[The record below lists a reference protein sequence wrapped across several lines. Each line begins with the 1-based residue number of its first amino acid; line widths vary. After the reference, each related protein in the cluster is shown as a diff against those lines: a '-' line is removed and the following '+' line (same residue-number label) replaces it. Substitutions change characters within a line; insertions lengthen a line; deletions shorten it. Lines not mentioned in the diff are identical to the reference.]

1 MFDPTTA
8 DPSKGVADEAP
19 AAFNPSSVDPAKGQ
33 TGDEYF
39 QSLVTDDKVDPA
51 DLVKTDPALAVK
63 VFKTRA
69 NEPITLHDVIHG
81 TGKFIKGF
89 GEGLYRMPLTIAKG
103 IYGAGRDISV
113 PIASAIEGKTA
124 LRPTPEQ
131 AANEPPEVRAARA
144 EGAGALASLSTDL
157 AGQIFGLQR
166 NGSRLLSLV
175 SGGLLGHRDKE
186 LSDND
191 IAGILAER
199 AFLKETQQKI
209 ATGDVKGALEDLG
222 QDKSAA
228 IMPSQQQLST
238 NPNFDAERAAAIG
251 ATFNP
256 ENALPIHKA
265 LTPGMVAPIA
275 SAGLRATGNVIK
287 GVGAILDN
295 PLTRRASHYGPMY
308 GLVHAAT
315 TGDIVPALKYAAIAG
330 VPAVGKGV
338 RATGEFM
345 AQAGREMTLSPGE
358 QAMFDALRSA
368 SGTQPSAF
376 SKLATRTLQRGAA
389 GAVSVA
395 PFAASAQDPEE
406 AGMTMGGGAGLGAV
420 AGVVRDAGMATQ
432 LAARKALF
440 DTALKT
446 QQNGGK
452 PVIDLSTNSFEY
464 GHDPTLDQLHNSTMA
479 GMSPEDVATIN
490 QWRHLEQGRTDIYVI
505 PDAAFDARYPGAS
518 ANGKADVINGR
529 RVILYRGADGVA
541 KALSHEPLHPV
552 YQNLLPEE
560 KAVVDKASLS
570 RTDPSQFAS
579 DYYTRLLQSPTQIDF
594 EALPDTAPNG
604 PSKAAVL
611 EEMAADTL
619 RNLTIDQITDKPTLR
634 RKLQVGIGKA
644 MESIGL
650 PTTTEEVR
658 GILGVQPT
666 FRAVATLEAALRD
679 TAKHSAKFGPAYGQ
693 QPGTAAKAAAAA
705 KAGAPPA
712 STTAGPPPPVQPGTA
727 PQQPATAPAP
737 QQPAPAPTKTVSPV
751 AISEAVKGMAAL
763 KFKRGEAQQR
773 VAAAANEAAH
783 LGLDVDASDLLA
795 HALSGKFPTRTAPA
809 PKPAAAAPGPATAPV
824 SATSLMESVAAPGPE
839 PKLAGLLWH
848 KVLRGD
854 VSLGDIPSQTLL
866 DAREGIRTGTIKTAD
881 DFEAFL
887 ESKRPAPESKT
898 SEPPVSAR
906 KPSATPP
913 VQGGGMENAIPE
925 AMSDDTAAAIN
936 RAGEEAARAVTP
948 TVKKPRDIE
957 RARVLAMAEKHAEV
971 ATDPDLVTHRVDP
984 FGKPSITGRRLD
996 AADPLHNR
1004 LIQNAGLKPRDVD
1017 ITNRLMADA
1026 GKNVALLDYG
1036 SAPVTEDISGMSRRK
1051 EQAIAPA
1058 QKRAKGE
1065 SAAQHADKNFIP
1077 STIVYNHGS
1086 GDNGPSIL
1094 VRGFSPDKFLHNAR
1108 QLFPWLEQKGFLS
1121 GEDGKPFYSGPDDP
1135 KLADDF
1141 RAMAENHANGYTGD
1155 GAAPVKGTPFT
1166 KVKVNPD
1173 FKPTEIPADRFRV
1186 VNALVGAPYPETGAT
1201 PRQADIRALSKLNA
1215 SEPGGNPIWRE
1226 LGQEKDLLESTIEN
1240 IKPELVGDLHA
1251 EADPTKA
1258 IRQSGRLE
1266 GAPRQT
1272 FSAAGFQPRE
1282 AHAEAERLGLK
1293 YRGMT
1298 MGKLP
1303 TFDDPVTGSTITLS
1317 KAKTPEDVRAKIE
1330 QSRNLFRIA
1339 EIGGAGF
1346 MPAKHKDAIEHAALK
1361 MPDGVVIAGVM
1372 HPDAALNA
1380 REDGYSWDDI
1390 NAAETGFVTSAGRF
1404 LTREEAEKHAEKIGQ
1419 LKRPTNVLGV
1429 NIDKPTELES
1439 VDFTRSREFMPR
1451 GAGPAAEDIAEP
1463 PGLTRTPFKGATIH
1477 RRRDLEDVPDPHRP
1491 HGMLVP
1497 GNIDLNDRP
1506 IVKGKH
1512 GDFSTVRSISI
1523 NDGGKEILIPTV
1535 AKDGSRILSDADAVK
1550 QYRKTGEHL
1559 GIFASVQ
1566 DADAYAATLHEQQA
1580 DLYKDRRLEGV
1591 PMLAK

>member
-1 MFDPTTA
+1 MDFDPTTV
-8 DPSKGVADEAP
+8 DLSKGVADP
-19 AAFNPSSVDPAKGQ
+19 AASPAAPVASSSAFDPASVNISKGQ
-33 TGDEYF
+33 TRDQYIKESASNPDF
-39 QSLVTDDKVDPA
+39 DPA
-51 DLVKTDPALAVK
+51 DLQPTDPVLARDVYMAASHEPTK
-63 VFKTRA
+63 VGHILWK
-69 NEPITLHDVIHG
+69 NV
-81 TGKFIKGF
+81 TGIAKSFY
-89 GEGLYRMPLTIAKG
+89 ELPLTLAKAGYGIAKAG
-103 IYGAGRDISV
+103 APGTMPNPETTGELSGAG
-113 PIASAIEGKTA
+113 ASAIADMVSMG
-124 LRPTPEQ
+124 Q
-131 AANEPPEVRAARA
+131 VARRT
-144 EGAGALASLSTDL
+144 S
-157 AGQIFGLQR
+157 
-166 NGSRLLSLV
+166 SRLLNRMTL
-175 SGGLLGHRDKE
+175 GLAGNLDRDLSPSEVDKE
-186 LSDND
+186 
-191 IAGILAER
+191 LAER
-199 AFLKETQQKI
+199 ALANRIQQEVASGDPRAAVRDVTDSEAVASAVPNKEALA
-209 ATGDVKGALEDLG
+209 ATDYSG
-222 QDKSAA
+222 
-228 IMPSQQQLST
+228 
-238 NPNFDAERAAAIG
+238 ERAAAMGGVLNPVYYLMPELRGSNLIAGGVLRG
-251 ATFNP
+251 A
-256 ENALPIHKA
+256 
-265 LTPGMVAPIA
+265 G
-275 SAGLRATGNVIK
+275 RAIELG
-287 GVGAILDN
+287 GSILDN
-295 PLTRRASHYGPMY
+295 PITRRTQHWLPYYAP
-308 GLVHAAT
+308 LVAAHAITSGEVPLHAAT
-315 TGDIVPALKYAAIAG
+315 ALGFGAAAKIGQLIKSGGEFVAQTGRESMAHLSPAESAMYRALQEESGTAPGVFKQTAAAALRG
-330 VPAVGKGV
+330 GTETAV
-338 RATGEFM
+338 RASPLLLTADSPER
-345 AQAGREMTLSPGE
+345 AGAILGGS
-358 QAMFDALRSA
+358 FFL
-368 SGTQPSAF
+368 
-376 SKLATRTLQRGAA
+376 GAA
-389 GAVSVA
+389 GHAA
-395 PFAASAQDPEE
+395 QAMQFATRHAF
-406 AGMTMGGGAGLGAV
+406 L
-420 AGVVRDAGMATQ
+420 
-432 LAARKALF
+432 
-440 DTALKT
+440 DTAVKNT
-446 QQNGGK
+446 ANGGNT
-452 PVIDLSTNSFEY
+452 VIHLSPDSFTY
-464 GHDPTLDQLHNSTMA
+464 GHEPSLDQMHESVVSAMP
-479 GMSPEDVATIN
+479 GYDVADIN
-490 QWRHLEQGRTDIYVI
+490 RQRHLEQGRADIYVI
-505 PDAAFDARYPGAS
+505 PEADFDARYPGKSGWAK
-518 ANGKADVINGR
+518 NDVINGR
-529 RVILYRGADGVA
+529 DVILYRGADGWEQA
-541 KALSHEPLHPV
+541 KAHEPLHV
-552 YQNLLPEE
+552 EYRNLPPETQ
-560 KAVVDKASLS
+560 AVIDKASIS
-570 RTDPSQFAS
+570 RTNPSEFGS
-579 DYYTRLLQSPTQIDF
+579 EYYTRLYGRPVTLDF
-594 EALPDTAPNG
+594 NSLPDQSSIG
-604 PSKAAVL
+604 PSKKAIL

-619 RNLTIDQITDKPTLR
+619 THLTIEQITKKPTIKR
-634 RKLQVGIGKA
+634 QLQFTVGRA
-644 MESIGL
+644 LETIGL
-650 PTTTEEVR
+650 PSTTKEVR
-658 GILGVQPT
+658 GIIGVQPT
-666 FRAVATLEAALRD
+666 FKAMSILEATLRETARNAEAA
-679 TAKHSAKFGPAYGQ
+679 GPAYGQ

-705 KAGAPPA
+705 KAGTPPA
-712 STTAGPPPPVQPGTA
+712 STTAGPPPVQPGTA

-809 PKPAAAAPGPATAPV
+809 PKPAAAAPGPAAAPV

-913 VQGGGMENAIPE
+913 VQGGGMENALPE

-1017 ITNRLMADA
+1017 IANRLMADA

-1036 SAPVTEDISGMSRRK
+1036 SAPVTEDISGISRRK

-1282 AHAEAERLGLK
+1282 QSPLPPDAHSEAERLGLK

-1303 TFDDPVTGSTITLS
+1303 TFDDPVTGSTITLRD
-1317 KAKTPEDVRAKIE
+1317 AKTPEAVQAKVE
-1330 QSRNLFRIA
+1330 ESRRQFGKN
-1339 EIGGAGF
+1339 
-1346 MPAKHKDAIEHAALK
+1346 
-1361 MPDGVVIAGVM
+1361 
-1372 HPDAALNA
+1372 
-1380 REDGYSWDDI
+1380 S
-1390 NAAETGFVTSAGRF
+1390 
-1404 LTREEAEKHAEKIGQ
+1404 
-1419 LKRPTNVLGV
+1419 
-1429 NIDKPTELES
+1429 
-1439 VDFTRSREFMPR
+1439 
-1451 GAGPAAEDIAEP
+1451 PAAEAGAPRSKVADARRQWLEKGTDSPYFREWFGDSKVVGDDGKPLRVFSGHSNVEMYGPNFDPRKGVAGGFYASEDPKIASNYAVNKMGVREYFEKGDQYRLQLKNGNWGKKLWQEQLTPEQQQKVREFFKDENRGSVYDIEQYWKDYASHDQEARRALARG
-1463 PGLTRTPFKGATIH
+1463 GL
-1477 RRRDLEDVPDPHRP
+1477 RDLQSIFNFLE
-1491 HGMLVP
+1491 GM
-1497 GNIDLNDRP
+1497 GENIAYSKEGDAP
-1506 IVKGKH
+1506 ITERQRKNT
-1512 GDFSTVRSISI
+1512 F
-1523 NDGGKEILIPTV
+1523 KELL
-1535 AKDGSRILSDADAVK
+1535 D
-1550 QYRKTGEHL
+1550 HL
-1559 GIFASVQ
+1559 GIKWQSR
-1566 DADAYAATLHEQQA
+1566 D
-1580 DLYKDRRLEGV
+1580 
-1591 PMLAK
+1591 